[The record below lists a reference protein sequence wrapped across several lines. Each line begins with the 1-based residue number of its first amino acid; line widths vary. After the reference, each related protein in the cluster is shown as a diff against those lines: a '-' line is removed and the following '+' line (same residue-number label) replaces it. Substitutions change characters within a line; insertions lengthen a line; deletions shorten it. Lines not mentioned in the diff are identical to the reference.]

1 MASTRATLR
10 PFGGKEDTPVVKIL
24 VTGAAGFI
32 GHHVARRL
40 IDQGHEVVGIDNLNP
55 YYDVRLKLDRLR
67 EVGIEAAET
76 GAPDAG
82 MIEAKESSLRF
93 QRIDLV
99 EAERIRS
106 LFAEEQFKVVYHLA
120 AQAGVRYSLSDPW
133 VYAASNVTGFLS
145 ILEAVRAHPVRHLV
159 YASSSSVYGLDRLQ
173 PFGEAGAADHPVSL
187 YAASKRSNE
196 LMAHSYSHLFEIPTT
211 GLRFFTVYGPWG
223 RPDMALF
230 SFTKAILSG
239 KPIELFNHGDMR
251 RDYTYVDDIVQGV
264 LLVGERPPQGDPSWD
279 GRQSSVSPAPARVYN
294 VGHGS
299 PVPLADFVTALEDE
313 LGMKAR
319 VKKVPMQPGDVK
331 ETWAD
336 CTALREDIG
345 FEPQTSLRE
354 GVKHFVAWYRRYYH
368 D

>member
-1 MASTRATLR
+1 M
-10 PFGGKEDTPVVKIL
+10 KIL

-40 IDQGHEVVGIDNLNP
+40 VGQGHELVAIDNLNS

-67 EVGIEAAET
+67 ELGIEAGEPDGT
-76 GAPDAG
+76 DAG
-82 MIEAKESSLRF
+82 MMQAVGSSLRF
-93 QRIDLV
+93 QRMDLV
-99 EAERIRS
+99 DGERVLA
-106 LFAEEQFKVVYHLA
+106 LFANEGFEIVYHLA
-120 AQAGVRYSLSDPW
+120 AQAGVRYSLTNPW
-133 VYAASNVTGFLS
+133 AYVTSNVNGFLS
-145 ILEAVRAHPVRHLV
+145 VLEAARAHPVSHLV

-196 LMAHSYSHLFEIPTT
+196 LMAHSYSHLFDIPTT
-211 GLRFFTVYGPWG
+211 GLRFFSVYGPWG

-230 SFTKAILSG
+230 SFTKAILG
-239 KPIELFNHGDMR
+239 GTPIELFNYGDTS
-251 RDYTYVDDIVQGV
+251 RDYTYVDDIVEAV
-264 LLVGERPPQGDPSWD
+264 LRVGERPPVGDPSWD

-299 PVPLADFVTALEDE
+299 PVPLADFVTALEEE
-313 LGMKAR
+313 LGMTAR

-345 FEPQTSLRE
+345 FEPRTTLRD

>member
-1 MASTRATLR
+1 M
-10 PFGGKEDTPVVKIL
+10 KIL

-40 IDQGHEVVGIDNLNP
+40 LGQGHDVVGIDNLNP

-67 EVGIEAAET
+67 ELGIEAVET

-82 MIEAKESSLRF
+82 TIQAKESSLRF
-93 QRIDLV
+93 QRMDLV
-99 EAERIRS
+99 EAERVRS
-106 LFAEEQFKVVYHLA
+106 LFAEEQFELVYHLA

-133 VYAASNVTGFLS
+133 AYVASNMNGFLS
-145 ILEAVRAHPVRHLV
+145 VLEAARAHPVRHLV

-239 KPIELFNHGDMR
+239 KPIELFNYGDMR
-251 RDYTYVDDIVQGV
+251 RDYTYVDDIVEAV
-264 LLVGERPPQGDPSWD
+264 LLRRG
-279 GRQSSVSPAPARVYN
+279 APAAGRPV
-294 VGHGS
+294 VGRA
-299 PVPLADFVTALEDE
+299 PVVGVSRAGAGVQRRPRIAGTSLADFVMRPGGRAGHEGPGEEGADAAGRRQGDLGRLHRLARGHRLRAADHPARRREAFRRLVPAL
-313 LGMKAR
+313 L
-319 VKKVPMQPGDVK
+319 
-331 ETWAD
+331 
-336 CTALREDIG
+336 
-345 FEPQTSLRE
+345 S
-354 GVKHFVAWYRRYYH
+354 
-368 D
+368 

>member
-1 MASTRATLR
+1 MRPFLGRDNTRA
-10 PFGGKEDTPVVKIL
+10 VKIL

-40 IDQGHEVVGIDNLNP
+40 ARQGHEVVGIDNLNP

-67 EVGIEAAET
+67 ELGIEAAEP
-76 GAPDAG
+76 GRSDAA

-93 QRIDLV
+93 LRMDLV
-99 EAERIRS
+99 DAERVMS
-106 LFAEEQFKVVYHLA
+106 LFEHERFELVYHLA

-133 VYAASNVTGFLS
+133 AYVASNVSGFLS
-145 ILEAVRAHPVRHLV
+145 ILEAVRNHSVRHLV

-173 PFGEAGAADHPVSL
+173 PFGETGAADHPVSL

-196 LMAHSYSHLFEIPTT
+196 LMAHSYSHLFDMPTT

-239 KPIELFNHGDMR
+239 QPIELFNYGDMR
-251 RDYTYVDDIVQGV
+251 RDYTYVDDVVEAV

-279 GRQSSVSPAPARVYN
+279 GRQSSVSPAPTRVYN

-299 PVPLADFVTALEDE
+299 PVPLADSVTALEEE

-319 VKKVPMQPGDVK
+319 VNKVPMQPGDVK

-336 CTALREDIG
+336 CTALREDTG
-345 FEPQTSLRE
+345 FQPRTTLRE
-354 GVKHFVAWYRRYYH
+354 GVKHFVAWYRRYY
-368 D
+368 DD

>member
-1 MASTRATLR
+1 M
-10 PFGGKEDTPVVKIL
+10 KIL

-32 GHHVARRL
+32 GHHVTRRL
-40 IDQGHEVVGIDNLNP
+40 AGQGHEVVGIDNLNP

-67 EVGIEAAET
+67 ELGVET
-76 GAPDAG
+76 AGTDGTEAG
-82 MIEAKESSLRF
+82 MIQAARPGLRF
-93 QRIDLV
+93 QRMDLV
-99 EAERIRS
+99 DAERVRA
-106 LFAEEQFKVVYHLA
+106 LFAEQQFELVYHLA

-133 VYAASNVTGFLS
+133 AYVASNMNGFLS
-145 ILEAVRAHPVRHLV
+145 VLEAARAHPVRHLV

-173 PFGEAGAADHPVSL
+173 PFGEAGAADHPASL

-230 SFTKAILSG
+230 SFTKAILG
-239 KPIELFNHGDMR
+239 GTPIELYNHGDMR
-251 RDYTYVDDIVQGV
+251 RDYTYVDDIVEAV
-264 LLVGERPPQGDPSWD
+264 LRVGARPPQGDPSWD

-299 PVPLADFVTALEDE
+299 PVALGDFVTALEDE
-313 LGMKAR
+313 LGMKAK
-319 VKKVPMQPGDVK
+319 VKMVPMQPGDVK

-345 FEPQTSLRE
+345 FEPQTSLRD
-354 GVKHFVAWYRRYYH
+354 GVKHFVAWYRRYFH